1 MSNPI
6 KEKEIELLKDI
17 REYTFNNK
25 ELLNAHHFMFA
36 CPVKRNGN
44 PADIIICGINPG
56 GDPKGKDYRKIYKG
70 RPFPTEESS
79 DYDWWVED
87 YNKSRLPSKVDG
99 EYLKCAYDVLGSQ

>member
-1 MSNPI
+1 MTNPI

-56 GDPKGKDYRKIYKG
+56 GDPKGKDYRKI
-70 RPFPTEESS
+70 FVQ
-79 DYDWWVED
+79 DWCGL
-87 YNKSRLPSKVDG
+87 KT
-99 EYLKCAYDVLGSQ
+99 YLKSPFYKNKRYEK